1 MSDPTHGDIQRD
13 MGRMEGKQDAMG
25 ARLDRLEKII
35 EAGFEKVDEGFEKIS
50 ERLTV
55 LEADKAERKGMLVA
69 LAAIGGAVGTILTF
83 VGDHLWKGWH

>member
-13 MGRMEGKQDAMG
+13 LGRMEGKADAMG

-35 EAGFEKVDEGFEKIS
+35 EDGFS
-50 ERLTV
+50 EVRREIAELKS
-55 LEADKAERKGMLVA
+55 DKAERKGMFVA
-69 LAAIGGAVGTILTF
+69 LAAIGGLIGTLVTF